1 MVAFET
7 GWDSFEKKFWFS
19 WDVWDKW
26 DKNGKFLF
34 NLTKLHLSVSQ
45 SLLAQ
50 ELLLFMVIDI
60 IKVRVRAQR

>member
-26 DKNGKFLF
+26 DKNGKILF
-34 NLTKLHLSVSQ
+34 NLTKLHLTVPQ
-45 SLLAQ
+45 SLLTQ
-50 ELLLFMVIDI
+50 EKLGCAWGRLRLVGRF
-60 IKVRVRAQR
+60 A